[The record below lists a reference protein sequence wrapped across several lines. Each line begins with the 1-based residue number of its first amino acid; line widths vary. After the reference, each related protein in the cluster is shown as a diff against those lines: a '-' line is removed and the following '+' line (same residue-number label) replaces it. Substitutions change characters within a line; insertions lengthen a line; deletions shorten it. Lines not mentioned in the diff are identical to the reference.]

1 MINGCAPILLTLMLG
16 VGASS
21 TLAIS
26 PRIAISAGTTAGL
39 HAAISAAVASE
50 QSAGALVTGVRVI
63 GLDAWGVDA
72 SDPLTIRVRYTRNPD
87 GVFTAAED
95 RDVSVPVRTLGELLN
110 ATRDEQGEVQGI
122 LIDGSAID
130 EITSGVRGWM
140 LRTLGKDYGE
150 QRTPSVQLEGATL
163 VITIDRPGPGVGED
177 GPHTVSGVRIEGL
190 SQLGM
195 SDSALLE
202 STLDLT
208 PVAGGMIARRAG
220 LETETITL
228 GELGA
233 GGEPAKLYG
242 TALRQAGATI
252 VRAYN
257 ASGLRGVRVAGRIDG
272 QTLVLTVTEG
282 VVGEIRTLGFEEDRA
297 VEITTGLT
305 DRIKRRSPVQAGQ
318 LVDIDAI
325 DEFVFR
331 LNRHPGRR
339 VDVALAPGE
348 QTDRLVLDYLVA
360 QNDPLFVFGQF
371 SNTGTSSTGDWRERF
386 GLVHYNLTDNDDIFT
401 ADYTTA
407 GFSDYHA
414 VTASYD
420 RPFDNSAPDDGLRWR
435 VFLQYVRYNSSDVGF
450 AGRDFTGK
458 TFGAGA
464 ELSWNF
470 WQDRAKFA
478 DLVGGL
484 RYMNTTVDD
493 NFFATTA
500 SSPFLLPYVG
510 LRYEERTDR
519 SSSNGALTLE
529 TSIGSVAD
537 AGDLDGLGRSMVD
550 DGFTIARFDASHSF
564 FLEPLLD
571 SKFGSEGS
579 TLAHELYFSIRGQT
593 AFNSRVPPNFVTAA
607 GGFYS
612 VRGYPES
619 FVIGDHGFVATAEY
633 RYHVPRGLAPG
644 PVGEFRD
651 QPFRWRPQQ
660 TLGRPDWDLIF
671 RGFLDVG
678 RTVNE
683 NRLPFEHDETLVG
696 AGIGGELAIKRNFS
710 LRLDLGFVLSEAS
723 NDVSTEEVG
732 DSRLHAQITVLY

>member
-1 MINGCAPILLTLMLG
+1 MINGCAPILLTLAMG
-16 VGASS
+16 VGASNALAVTPRS
-21 TLAIS
+21 AITTLTSAT
-26 PRIAISAGTTAGL
+26 IA
-39 HAAISAAVASE
+39 AAIANE
-50 QSAGALVTGVRVI
+50 QPVGALIMGVRVD
-63 GLDAWGVDA
+63 GLGAWGVDA
-72 SDPLTIRVRYTRNPD
+72 SDPLSIRVRYTQTPD

-95 RDVSVPVRTLGELLN
+95 RDANVPVRTLNALLN
-110 ATRDEQGEVQGI
+110 STRDEQGMIQGI
-122 LIDGSAID
+122 RIDGAAID
-130 EITSGVRGWM
+130 EITAGVRGWM
-140 LRTLGKDYGE
+140 LRTQGKDYGE
-150 QRTPSVQLEGATL
+150 QRTPTAELEGQTL
-163 VITIDRPGPGVGED
+163 VITIDKPGPGVDED
-177 GPHTVSGVRIEGL
+177 GPHKVSGIRIEGL

-202 STLDLT
+202 TTMDLT
-208 PVAGGMIARRAG
+208 PVANGMIARRQG
-220 LETETITL
+220 LETSTIAL
-228 GELGA
+228 GEIGS
-233 GGEPAKLYG
+233 GSEPAMLFG

-257 ASGLRGVRVAGRIDG
+257 SGGLRGVRVAGRLDG

-297 VEITTGLT
+297 VVITTGLT
-305 DRIKRRSPVQAGQ
+305 ERIKRRSPVQAGQ

-371 SNTGTSSTGDWRERF
+371 SNTGTGSTGDWRERF

-414 VTASYD
+414 LTASYD
-420 RPFDNSAPDDGLRWR
+420 RPFDNSAPDDNLRWR
-435 VFLQYVRYNSSDVGF
+435 AFLQYVRYTASDVGF

-464 ELSWNF
+464 EVSWNF

-484 RYMNTTVDD
+484 RYMDTQVND
-493 NFFATTA
+493 NFFGTSA
-500 SSPFLLPYVG
+500 SSPFLLPYVSA
-510 LRYEERTDR
+510 RYEERTDR
-519 SSSNGALTLE
+519 SSANAAITLE
-529 TSIGSVAD
+529 TSIGSATDKDELD
-537 AGDLDGLGRSMVD
+537 ALGRSMVD
-550 DGFTIARFDASHSF
+550 DDFTILRFDASRSF

-571 SKFGSEGS
+571 SRFGSEGS
-579 TLAHELYFSIRGQT
+579 TLAHELFFSIRGQT
-593 AFNSRVPPNFVTAA
+593 AFSSRVPPNFVTAA

-619 FVIGDHGFVATAEY
+619 FVIGDHGYVATAEY
-633 RYHVPRGLAPG
+633 RYHVPRGLTPG
-644 PVGEFRD
+644 PVGEFGDR
-651 QPFRWRPQQ
+651 PFRWRPQQ
-660 TLGRPDWDLIF
+660 TLGRPDWDLIL

-683 NRLPFEHDETLVG
+683 NRLAFEHDETLVG
-696 AGIGGELAIKRNFS
+696 AGVGAELAIKRNFS
-710 LRLDLGFVLSEAS
+710 LRLDLGFALSDAT
-723 NDVSTEEVG
+723 NDVDTVDSG
-732 DSRLHAQITVLY
+732 DSRLHAQITILY